1 MSAPVARKNRRSFQK
16 RLGVSY
22 VGKSLRL
29 ASMTGQIEAT
39 LAGGV
44 IST

>member
-1 MSAPVARKNRRSFQK
+1 MSAPVVRRSKKSFQK

-39 LAGGV
+39 FVGGV